1 VSLIDDALKRA
12 QEAAEKAGP
21 PRDRP
26 WVPAPLPDPAIA
38 RRRRLIRL
46 LAITAAA
53 AVVVAIGV
61 WAVRAILRSP
71 VPRPAETPPE
81 NRAPVAAVVP
91 TPEPTLVPVA
101 VPPSVSTARPAPRP
115 SRQTPIV
122 DTEGLN
128 AGVETKV
135 PALPGSERG
144 NAERGSRTHA
154 GSVTLPGGAK
164 IELGGIV
171 WSETEPRALIND
183 RIVGVGGY
191 VEGYTLAK
199 IEEDRITLEK
209 DGATLVLTVK

>member
-21 PRDRP
+21 ARERP

-38 RRRRLIRL
+38 RRRRMIRL
-46 LAITAAA
+46 LAIAAAA
-53 AVVVAIGV
+53 AVVAAIGV
-61 WAVRAILRSP
+61 WTVRAILRSP
-71 VPRPAETPPE
+71 VPRSAETPPE
-81 NRAPVAAVVP
+81 TRAPVAAVVP

-101 VPPSVSTARPAPRP
+101 VAPPIPTARQTARLSRP
-115 SRQTPIV
+115 TPIV
-122 DTEGLN
+122 DTDGLME
-128 AGVETKV
+128 GVETKV
-135 PALPGSERG
+135 PAPPAPERG
-144 NAERGSRTHA
+144 TRTHS
-154 GSVTLPGGAK
+154 GSVTLPGGTK

-171 WSETEPRALIND
+171 WSETEPRALVND
-183 RIVGVGGY
+183 RIVGVGAY

>member
-21 PRDRP
+21 SRERP

-38 RRRRLIRL
+38 RRRRIVRWV
-46 LAITAAA
+46 AFAGSAAA
-53 AVVVAIGV
+53 LVVFSAWGV
-61 WAVRAILRSP
+61 RMLLRTT
-71 VPRPAETPPE
+71 VPRPADTPPE
-81 NRAPVAAVVP
+81 NRAAAAAVAP

-101 VPPSVSTARPAPRP
+101 VAPPVPTGRQTARPSRP
-115 SRQTPIV
+115 TPIV
-122 DTEGLN
+122 DTEGLEE
-128 AGVETKV
+128 GVETKV
-135 PALPGSERG
+135 PSAPGP
-144 NAERGSRTHA
+144 ERGSRTVS

-171 WSETEPRALIND
+171 WSETDPRALVND
-183 RIVGVGGY
+183 RIVGVGAY
-191 VEGYTLAK
+191 VEGYTVAK